1 MDTFYLPSHRRH
13 HGFCARSSSARRALR
28 TVGGRVARASV
39 RLFWVVAQASG
50 TRSQVRSSREGG
62 AVGVNGE

>member
-1 MDTFYLPSHRRH
+1 VPELGTLGSVRGDTSNGVPYRD
-13 HGFCARSSSARRALR
+13 
-28 TVGGRVARASV
+28 GRVARASV